1 MRWKWLRRLRLAQAL
16 LLLLVPALLVI
27 SLAELRVTARDVQQA
42 ADSAYD
48 RSLLGALKAIDA
60 SVSTESGGL
69 SVELPY
75 RLFEFFEL
83 TASGRVNYRVATGDG
98 LVELG
103 SADLPPPPTP
113 LRTGVP
119 QFYDGEYF
127 GAPVRVAAYS
137 RLLDRPT
144 EGARSREL
152 VIQVAEST
160 QARQEFKRSLLTQAA
175 SSSAVFL
182 LLAVGCSVGAVVFA
196 LRPLTAISRELAA
209 RPASDMAPI
218 RADDLPADVRPLV
231 EAMNAHMRRA
241 DALGTQQRA
250 FLDDASHQLRTH
262 LTTLRM
268 QVDYALRESNP
279 EQVRGAVA
287 AFATELQRAT
297 RSTNQLLA
305 LARSDAAPLQEGW
318 FDAREML
325 AEVAREFLP
334 AARSQG
340 VDLGVEGE
348 PVRVHGDPLLL
359 REAVSNLIANAVA
372 YAPQASVTLRAT
384 SDAGSFSLHVEDS
397 GPGLPPDLQS
407 AAGTR
412 FLRRRGAPG
421 EGSGLGLAIVRAVA
435 VRHGGE
441 LRLGPAPQGSGLH
454 ATLRWPRP
462 ADMTEEL

>member
-1 MRWKWLRRLRLAQAL
+1 MRWKSLRRLSLARAL

-27 SLAELRVTARDVQQA
+27 SLAELRVTALDVQQA

-69 SVELPY
+69 SMELPY

-83 TASGRVNYRVATGDG
+83 TASGRVNYRVATADG

-103 SADLPPPPTP
+103 SADLPAPPRP
-113 LRTGVP
+113 LRPGVP

-127 GAPVRVAAYS
+127 GSRVRVAAYS
-137 RLLDRPT
+137 RALDRPT
-144 EGARSREL
+144 QGARSREL

-160 QARQEFKRSLLTQAA
+160 QARQEFKRGLLAQAA
-175 SSSAVFL
+175 SSSALFL

-196 LRPLTAISRELAA
+196 LRPLTAVSRELAA
-209 RPASDMAPI
+209 RTASDMAPI
-218 RADDLPADVRPLV
+218 PADDLPADVRPLV

-241 DALGTQQRA
+241 DALAAQQRA

-268 QVDYALRESNP
+268 QVDYALRENNR
-279 EQVRGAVA
+279 EQVQGALA
-287 AFATELQRAT
+287 ALATELQRAT
-297 RSTNQLLA
+297 RSTHQLLT
-305 LARSDAAPLQEGW
+305 LARSDSAPLQESW
-318 FDAREML
+318 FDGREML

-334 AARSQG
+334 AARNKA

-348 PVRVHGDPLLL
+348 AVRVHGDRLLL
-359 REAVSNLIANAVA
+359 REAVSNLLANAIA
-372 YAPQASVTLRAT
+372 YAPQGRVTLRA
-384 SDAGSFSLHVEDS
+384 SQDDGCFRLQVEDN
-397 GPGLPPDLQS
+397 GPGLPPDLQG

-421 EGSGLGLAIVRAVA
+421 EGSGLGLAIARAVA

-441 LRLGPAPQGSGLH
+441 LRLDPAPQASGLH
-454 ATLRWPRP
+454 AALRWPAP
-462 ADMTEEL
+462 ATTAED